1 MTTEHRSF
9 ALGAYFRPKESWVL
23 PLWDDLEASP
33 LLDLAFH
40 GRGPDE
46 SVLIR
51 TIASPI
57 GERTRKWGWAAVDSL
72 RAGRWPGQGRVP
84 RDLGRGIGE
93 ALREMLSFALSG
105 QNNEPQTRGA
115 TREQLAA
122 ATAAEAKVRGHLI
135 DLEVQ
140 LLVRGPDKRSAR
152 ARLKAVRRVFEDCA
166 GPFNRLVARRPWRRR
181 AYVRTVAEQR
191 SWPGARF
198 TASVEE
204 AVVLTGRP
212 RGDLVG
218 LHKRRVWTRNSPR
231 RGQVPVDTDLFV
243 GQPPDG

>member
-1 MTTEHRSF
+1 MTTEHSSF
-9 ALGAYFRPKESWVL
+9 VLGAYVRPKRSWTL

-33 LLDLAFH
+33 LLDVAFH
-40 GRGPDE
+40 GLAPDAL
-46 SVLIR
+46 VVIR

-57 GERTRKWGWAAVDSL
+57 GERTRQWGWAAVDSL
-72 RAGRWPGQGRVP
+72 RAGRWPGQGRFL

-105 QNNEPQTRGA
+105 DSQTPEARGA

-135 DLEVQ
+135 DLEVHI
-140 LLVRGPDKRSAR
+140 LVRGPDKRSAGD
-152 ARLKAVRRVFEDCA
+152 RLKVVLAVFEDCV
-166 GPFNRLVARRPWRRR
+166 GPFNQLVARRPRRRR
-181 AYVRTVAEQR
+181 AYVRTVAEQQA
-191 SWPGARF
+191 WPGARF
-198 TASVEE
+198 TASVDE

-243 GQPPDG
+243 GQTPDG

>member
-9 ALGAYFRPKESWVL
+9 VLGAYLRPKGSWVL

-46 SVLIR
+46 LVLIR

-72 RAGRWPGQGRVP
+72 RAGRWPGQGRVL

-105 QNNEPQTRGA
+105 QNYEPQTPRRHAG
-115 TREQLAA
+115 T
-122 ATAAEAKVRGHLI
+122 VGCGH
-135 DLEVQ
+135 
-140 LLVRGPDKRSAR
+140 
-152 ARLKAVRRVFEDCA
+152 
-166 GPFNRLVARRPWRRR
+166 RRPG
-181 AYVRTVAEQR
+181 EG
-191 SWPGARF
+191 PG
-198 TASVEE
+198 SPD
-204 AVVLTGRP
+204 RP
-212 RGDLVG
+212 RGAYPG
-218 LHKRRVWTRNSPR
+218 PGPGQTERRR
-231 RGQVPVDTDLFV
+231 
-243 GQPPDG
+243 PPEGGPGSL

>member
-1 MTTEHRSF
+1 MTTEHSSF
-9 ALGAYFRPKESWVL
+9 VLGAYLRPKGSWVL
-23 PLWDDLEASP
+23 PLWDDPEASP

-72 RAGRWPGQGRVP
+72 RAGRWPGQGRVL
-84 RDLGRGIGE
+84 RDLGRGVGE

-105 QNNEPQTRGA
+105 QNYEPQTRGA

-122 ATAAEAKVRGHLI
+122 AAATEAKVRGHLI
-135 DLEVQ
+135 DLEVH
-140 LLVRGPDKRSAR
+140 LLVRAPDKRSAR
-152 ARLKAVRRVFEDCA
+152 TRLKAVQGVFEDCV
-166 GPFNRLVARRPWRRR
+166 GPFNQLVARRPWRRR
-181 AYVRTVAEQR
+181 AYVRAVAERQ

-198 TASVEE
+198 TVSVEE
-204 AVVLTGRP
+204 AVALTGRP

-218 LHKRRVWTRNSPR
+218 LRGRRVWTRQSPR
-231 RGQVPVDTDLFV
+231 RGRVPIDTDLFV

>member
-9 ALGAYFRPKESWVL
+9 VLGAYLRPKRSWVL
-23 PLWDDLEASP
+23 PLWDDPEASP

-40 GRGPDE
+40 GLGPDE
-46 SVLIR
+46 LVLIR

-57 GERTRKWGWAAVDSL
+57 GERTRKWGWSAVDSL
-72 RAGRWPGQGRVP
+72 RAGRWPGQGRVL

-105 QNNEPQTRGA
+105 QNYEPQTRGA

-140 LLVRGPDKRSAR
+140 ILVRGPDKRS
-152 ARLKAVRRVFEDCA
+152 
-166 GPFNRLVARRPWRRR
+166 GRRPP
-181 AYVRTVAEQR
+181 EGG
-191 SWPGARF
+191 PG
-198 TASVEE
+198 S
-204 AVVLTGRP
+204 L
-212 RGDLVG
+212 
-218 LHKRRVWTRNSPR
+218 
-231 RGQVPVDTDLFV
+231 
-243 GQPPDG
+243 